1 MKPTL
6 KPAHLDCDKDHEYCD
21 DDKIKQKDSD
31 EQKKRKRNEQ
41 EEENEKDKKYK
52 DQYKNDPYG
61 FSDYWGAPPVVA
73 KKKDVSFVP
82 DARDLCAMAAELRAE
97 TSNPSEEVKLLQT
110 SEKMEASALLGLE
123 EKLLSDFCLQNELT
137 SEFLTQFDPL
147 SKPKL

>member
-1 MKPTL
+1 M
-6 KPAHLDCDKDHEYCD
+6 
-21 DDKIKQKDSD
+21 QD
-31 EQKKRKRNEQ
+31 E
-41 EEENEKDKKYK
+41 
-52 DQYKNDPYG
+52 DPIY
-61 FSDYWGAPPVVA
+61 FSECWGAPPEPKPSECGMRESVVA

-123 EKLLSDFCLQNELT
+123 ERLLSDFCLQTGLT
-137 SEFLTQFDPL
+137 SKFLKQFDQL